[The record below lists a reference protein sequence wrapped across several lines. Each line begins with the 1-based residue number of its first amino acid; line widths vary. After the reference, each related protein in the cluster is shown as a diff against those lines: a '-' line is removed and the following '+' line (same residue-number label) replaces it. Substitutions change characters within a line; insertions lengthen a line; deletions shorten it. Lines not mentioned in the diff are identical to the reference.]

1 MKNLIGTGVALV
13 TPMHEDGSIDY
24 KGLKKLLSHTGKG
37 VDYYVVMG
45 TTGESATLSKKE
57 KQAVLD
63 FVLKN
68 NKRNLPVVYGIGGND
83 TQSVL
88 EELIHTDLTGVA
100 AILSVSP
107 YYNKPS
113 QEGIYQH
120 FKAVARVSTVPVILY
135 NVPGRTASNLTADT
149 TLRLSQLDNVIGI
162 KEASGNLEQCMKIAK
177 EKPKDFMLISGD
189 DMLTLA
195 IYATGGEGVISVLAN
210 AYPGVFKKIK
220 DFAFAGKLAAAQK
233 EQFKLLD
240 INGPMYE
247 EGNPVGVKYL
257 LSLLGVCEP
266 HVRLPLVNPSDNLK
280 KKIEKY
286 KL

>member
-1 MKNLIGTGVALV
+1 MKNLMGTGVALV

-24 KGLKKLLSHTGKG
+24 KALKKLLSHTGKG

-135 NVPGRTASNLTADT
+135 NVPAAPHQ
-149 TLRLSQLDNVIGI
+149 TLLQI
-162 KEASGNLEQCMKIAK
+162 
-177 EKPKDFMLISGD
+177 
-189 DMLTLA
+189 
-195 IYATGGEGVISVLAN
+195 
-210 AYPGVFKKIK
+210 
-220 DFAFAGKLAAAQK
+220 
-233 EQFKLLD
+233 LLYGWRNS
-240 INGPMYE
+240 IM
-247 EGNPVGVKYL
+247 
-257 LSLLGVCEP
+257 
-266 HVRLPLVNPSDNLK
+266 
-280 KKIEKY
+280 
-286 KL
+286 